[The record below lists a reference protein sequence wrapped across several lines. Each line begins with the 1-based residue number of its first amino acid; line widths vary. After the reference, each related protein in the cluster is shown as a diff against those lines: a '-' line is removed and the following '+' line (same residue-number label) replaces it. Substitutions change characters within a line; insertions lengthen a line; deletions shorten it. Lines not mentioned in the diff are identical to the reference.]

1 MATSSYSPSSSQV
14 TIPTPGRSIL
24 KRAPPPQPSFFS
36 KIKTYL
42 PNQQPVN
49 PPEPADL
56 VKPLR
61 KAHFILPQ
69 ISVIYPISSI
79 NPPSTPTLK
88 EEKRAIED
96 KEAERRKRV
105 VRGNSFGPDSN
116 ETEVWWSLDKVD
128 SFYQECCAS
137 RDEQP
142 DPVISAAFKVRF
154 YLVAIA

>member
-1 MATSSYSPSSSQV
+1 MAASAYSPSSSQV

-42 PNQQPVN
+42 PNQAPVN
-49 PPEPADL
+49 LPEPVDL

-69 ISVIYPISSI
+69 ISVIYPISSV
-79 NPPSTPTLK
+79 NPPSTPTIK
-88 EEKRAIED
+88 EEKLAIEV

-105 VRGNSFGPDSN
+105 VRGNSCEPGST
-116 ETEVWWSLDKVD
+116 ETEHWWSLDKVE
-128 SFYQECCAS
+128 SFYRECCLS
-137 RDEQP
+137 REEQP
-142 DPVISAAFKVRF
+142 DPVISAAFKV
-154 YLVAIA
+154 